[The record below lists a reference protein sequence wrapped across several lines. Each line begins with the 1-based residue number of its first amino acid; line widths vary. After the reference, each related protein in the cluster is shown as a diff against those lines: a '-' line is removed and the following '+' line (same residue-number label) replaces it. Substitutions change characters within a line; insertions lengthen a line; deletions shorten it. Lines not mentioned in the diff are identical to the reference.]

1 MTSNQFETSRSWTD
15 DIPICKFSGIG
26 FSYNQ
31 VYREDGNQQGDHSFE
46 DKSFHYKISDTGY
59 LYGVFDGH
67 EGSRAADFSS
77 QHMAAEL
84 LLGQLNDVKTEEDV
98 KDVLRQAFVSV
109 ERSYLGSISD
119 MLALRTSLLYRIEGI
134 SSYEAYKEMPQVVEE
149 IKKINYILSSG
160 TAVAL
165 ALIYNNK
172 LFVANVGNC
181 RVLLCK
187 SDPNSV
193 LKVVQLTIDHDL
205 KNEDELLRL
214 SKLGIK
220 LQDLRKHCHL
230 GNQENTRC
238 LGNYLVKGGYKEF
251 EDLCMA
257 SQEPVIAEPDICGGI
272 QIDESCRFLLIM
284 SAGLFKCI
292 EEATGSQQV
301 NQYIAQ
307 CVVEQFRDQA
317 TLTSVAQAVVDKV
330 VRLHHDWHMS
340 NSMSNSSSR
349 TLGSAKREDIT
360 LIVRNFNYPLPNA
373 LNTQGTMHERSLGNS
388 NRSSQFS
395 DDNQSVRSQGTL
407 VNQTIETNHNETDDS
422 SSTPDDRNESD
433 TGIGADKKIKPY
445 VKFAD
450 FNEKFEAALKN
461 GLQLDDFSL

>member
-15 DIPICKFSGIG
+15 DIPVCKFSGIG

-46 DKSFHYKISDTGY
+46 DKSYHYKISDSGY

-67 EGSRAADFSS
+67 EGSRAADFCS

-84 LLGQLNDVKTEEDV
+84 LLGQLTDVKTEEDV
-98 KDVLRQAFVSV
+98 KDILRQAFTSV
-109 ERSYLGSISD
+109 ERSYLGAISD
-119 MLALRTSLLYRIEGI
+119 ILALRASLSYRIEGL
-134 SSYEAYKEMPQVVEE
+134 SAYEAYKEMPQVVEE
-149 IKKINYILSSG
+149 INKISRTLSSG

-172 LFVANVGNC
+172 LFVSNVGNC

-193 LKVVQLTIDHDL
+193 LKVVQLTVDHDL

-214 SKLGIK
+214 SRLGIK
-220 LQDLRKHCHL
+220 IEDLRKHCHL

-251 EDLCMA
+251 EALGMA

-272 QIDESCRFLLIM
+272 QIDESCRFLLVM

-292 EEATGSQQV
+292 EETMGGQQV

-340 NSMSNSSSR
+340 NSMSNSSR
-349 TLGSAKREDIT
+349 TSGSAKREDIT

-373 LNTQGTMHERSLGNS
+373 LNTQGTMQDGSISNS
-388 NRSSQFS
+388 SKSSQRS
-395 DDNQSVRSQGTL
+395 EDSQLSRSQGTL
-407 VNQTIETNHNETDDS
+407 VNLTIASNENEATDDS

-433 TGIGADKKIKPY
+433 TGIGDDKKIKPY
-445 VKFAD
+445 VKFGD
-450 FNEKFEAALKN
+450 FNAKFEAALKN
-461 GLQLDDFSL
+461 GLQLNDFKL